1 MDFKKLIPDFK
12 SVARTDWAKPN
23 IDTKDKMWLAMAG
36 AALLMLVF
44 VFVPWQTVEMRNP
57 FGGDESG
64 SVSVL
69 GITTWYGILGL
80 IATVVVV
87 YGVLYKS
94 LQFVF
99 CGSVLA
105 ALLGIIG
112 CFVTAGFTKD
122 GVEVTA
128 EMIDLA
134 KMVGA
139 KVSHIGAILFLLAS
153 LATAGISFWQIKSEN

>member
-1 MDFKKLIPDFK
+1 MDFKKLIPDFNA
-12 SVARTDWAKPN
+12 VARTDWAKPN
-23 IDTKDKMWLAMAG
+23 IDTKDKMWWAMAG

-80 IATVVVV
+80 IATIVVV
-87 YGVLYKS
+87 YGILYKS

-99 CGSVLA
+99 CGAVLA